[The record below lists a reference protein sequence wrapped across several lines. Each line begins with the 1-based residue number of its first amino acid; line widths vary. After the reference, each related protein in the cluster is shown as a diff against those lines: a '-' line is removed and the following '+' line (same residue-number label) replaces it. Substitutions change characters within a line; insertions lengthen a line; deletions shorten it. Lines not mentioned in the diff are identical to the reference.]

1 MMLAFSSL
9 SDAHFHLVYSAPL
22 KQFSLPYYAVTCA
35 HDRDEFESQKRLVSA
50 YNSRKDCTILSSF
63 GMHPQMPLIGNAD
76 LMEDLLRERE
86 IQAIGEAGFDL
97 FTKELK
103 ADIARQEQAWRIQ
116 TSLAAQYK
124 VPLVVHCRKGID
136 RIFRDSRILC
146 KLPSVIFHSFPGS
159 PADAR
164 SLLRHGINAYFS
176 FGKPVLQGDKSAVSC
191 IREFGTER
199 ILMETDAPYQ
209 TLKGEISTGADEIVR
224 VYETA
229 FLLQREQK
237 SAEAFSSQILTNFK
251 SAYGIA

>member
-22 KQFSLPYYAVTCA
+22 KQFSVPYYAVTCA
-35 HDRDEFESQKRLVSA
+35 HDKDEFEAQKKLISA
-50 YNSRKDCTILSSF
+50 YDCRKDCMILNSF

-76 LMEDLLRERE
+76 FMEDLLREKQ

-116 TSLAAQYK
+116 TALAAQYK
-124 VPLVVHCRKGID
+124 VPLVVHCRKGMD
-136 RIFRDSRILC
+136 RIFRDSKILC
-146 KLPSVIFHSFPGS
+146 TIPAVIFHSFPGS
-159 PADAR
+159 SADAR

-176 FGKPVLQGDKSAVSC
+176 FGKPVLKGDKSAISC

-209 TLKGEISTGADEIVR
+209 TLKGESSTGADEIMR

-229 FLLQREQK
+229 FMLQRKQK
-237 SAEAFSSQILTNFK
+237 SAEEFSSQIFANFK
-251 SAYGIA
+251 SAYGIE